1 MCIRLH
7 LEDHGILPLRTETKF
22 NKNDLTSMFKPG
34 AMCKRAVY
42 DDNNKTVQY
51 VKDPDIE
58 AVL

>member
-1 MCIRLH
+1 
-7 LEDHGILPLRTETKF
+7 
-22 NKNDLTSMFKPG
+22 MFKPG